1 MAAIN
6 TKNIHRSNALTNY
19 AYGRDFAYDEMMLTG
34 DGDAGEK
41 RARAA
46 AKQSRTQTA
55 MLAFGP
61 TRALLRTFVLPK
73 PGQGPSKQARDTGMF
88 DILFVGRIP
97 DGRTLRASC
106 RGDRDPGYGSTS
118 KMISEAALCLR
129 DTPRDKTPGGVWT
142 PVAAM
147 GMPLLDRLSQRAGV
161 TFQLEN

>member
-1 MAAIN
+1 
-6 TKNIHRSNALTNY
+6 
-19 AYGRDFAYDEMMLTG
+19 
-34 DGDAGEK
+34 K

-46 AKQSRTQTA
+46 AKQARTQTA

-73 PGQGPSKQARDTGMF
+73 PGQGPSKQIRDAGMF
-88 DILFVGRIP
+88 DILFVGQAP
-97 DGRTLRASC
+97 DGRALRASC

-118 KMISEAALCLR
+118 KLTSEPALCPR
-129 DTPRDKTPGGVWT
+129 DTPRDKTPVGLWT

-147 GMPLLDRLSQRAGV
+147 GAPLLDRLSQRAGV